1 MNSQSND
8 FAPVRFSTE
17 DLPERDRLA
26 MLREQF
32 GSKMFRLDIEPLQDI
47 RFRADFTAHALP
59 GVVIS
64 SNVGG
69 GLREWRTRELIADAR
84 DDLLLVMNLKGPTVV
99 AQRGHEFVIPEQAA
113 TLAALDEIG
122 GIVRPT
128 LDHHFRILHMPRTA
142 IEPLVRHAEDAV
154 MRPIPRQS
162 AALQLLINYLA
173 VLQRSDL
180 LLEPSLRLLVGSHI
194 HDLAAAVLGA
204 RPDAMEAARAGGI
217 RAARLATIRADV
229 LANLSDPQLS
239 AKTVGR
245 RHGVSDRYVHLLF
258 AETGESFGRF
268 VDRERLERAFA
279 LLTHPTRAIRKI
291 SEIAAAVGFPE
302 HSTFNR
308 AFRRRFGDTPSAV
321 RRNRPDERAH

>member
-1 MNSQSND
+1 MHPDSID
-8 FAPVRFSTE
+8 FAPVRFSTD
-17 DLPERDRLA
+17 DLPEHDRAA
-26 MLREQF
+26 MWREQF
-32 GSKMFRLDIEPLQDI
+32 GRKLFRLDVEPLPDVP
-47 RFRADFTAHALP
+47 FRLDLRTHALP

-64 SNVGG
+64 SSTGG
-69 GLREWRTRELIADAR
+69 GVRAWRTRELVSDAR
-84 DDLLLVMNLKGPTVV
+84 NDYLLLINRKGAGIS
-99 AQRGHEFVIPEQAA
+99 AQRGREFVIDEQAA
-113 TLAALDEIG
+113 TLMTLDEVG
-122 GIVRPT
+122 GIIRPT
-128 LDHHFRILHMPRTA
+128 LDHHSCMLQMPRAA

-321 RRNRPDERAH
+321 RRSRPDERAH

>member
-17 DLPERDRLA
+17 DLPERDRIA
-26 MLREQF
+26 IFREQF
-32 GSKMFRLDIEPLQDI
+32 GRSLFHLDIEPLPDTA
-47 RFRADFTAHALP
+47 FRSTLTMHAFP
-59 GVVIS
+59 GVAIT
-64 SNVGG
+64 SNTGG
-69 GLREWRTRELIADAR
+69 GMREWRTRELISDAR
-84 DDLLLVMNLKGPTVV
+84 DDFVLVMNLKGPSFIS
-99 AQRGHEFVIPEQAA
+99 QRGREFVMDEQAA
-113 TLAALDEIG
+113 TFAALNETG
-122 GIVRPT
+122 GITRPT
-128 LDHHFRILHMPRTA
+128 LDHHLRILNIPRVTLA
-142 IEPLVRHAEDAV
+142 PLVRHADDAI
-154 MRPIPRQS
+154 MRPIPRES
-162 AALQLLINYLA
+162 APLQLLIQYVA
-173 VLQRSDL
+173 ILQNNDAA
-180 LLEPSLRLLVGSHI
+180 LEPRLRPLVAGHI
-194 HDLAAAVLGA
+194 HDLVAATIGA

-279 LLTHPTRAIRKI
+279 LLTHPTRAIRRI

-321 RRNRPDERAH
+321 RRSRPDEQAD